1 MPMPVPDLPSDRRAF
16 LLRVLRLGGAS
27 ALTLGAGG
35 YLARRSIRPRE
46 GAARKFD
53 RDHRVAVRTELPDM
67 VVARFADGAGAAAAA
82 TAPALL
88 VRRAVEAMGGPGRF
102 VSRGD
107 TVVIKPNIA
116 WDRLPEQAATTNPD
130 AVAEMVR
137 LCLAAG
143 AGSVIVTDV
152 SCNEAEACFDRS
164 GIAAAAKAA
173 GAEVVLPQPRF
184 FTRVDIEG
192 DTLGEW
198 PVLAPFLD
206 ADKLINMPI
215 AKHHSL
221 TGVTLGMKNWY
232 GLIGGDRNRLHQ
244 RIHESIVDLT
254 HFAKP
259 TLTVMD
265 AYRVLMRS
273 GPTGGSVDDVEQ
285 KNTVIA
291 SVDPVALDAYAAK
304 AWWDLDVPRLKFLR
318 LAHER
323 GVGRADFEALRTNV
337 VEVQG

>member
-1 MPMPVPDLPSDRRAF
+1 
-16 LLRVLRLGGAS
+16 
-27 ALTLGAGG
+27 
-35 YLARRSIRPRE
+35 
-46 GAARKFD
+46 
-53 RDHRVAVRTELPDM
+53 M
-67 VVARFADGAGAAAAA
+67 VVAQGA
-82 TAPALL
+82 TASPTAL
-88 VRRAVEAMGGPGRF
+88 VGRAIDAMGGMARF
-102 VSRGD
+102 ISRGD
-107 TVVIKPNIA
+107 TVVIKPNVA

-143 AGSVIVTDV
+143 ARSVIVTDV
-152 SCNEAEACFDRS
+152 TCNDAEACFDRS
-164 GIAAAAKAA
+164 GIAAAARAA

-184 FTRVDIEG
+184 FTTVDLKG

-244 RIHESIVDLT
+244 RIHESIADLSA
-254 HFAKP
+254 FAKP
-259 TLTVMD
+259 TLTVLD

-291 SVDPVALDAYAAK
+291 CVDPVAVDAYAAK
-304 AWWDLDVPRLKFLR
+304 AWWDLDVPRLRFLR
-318 LAHER
+318 LAEAR
-323 GVGRADFEALRTNV
+323 GIGRADFAALRTSII
-337 VEVQG
+337 EV